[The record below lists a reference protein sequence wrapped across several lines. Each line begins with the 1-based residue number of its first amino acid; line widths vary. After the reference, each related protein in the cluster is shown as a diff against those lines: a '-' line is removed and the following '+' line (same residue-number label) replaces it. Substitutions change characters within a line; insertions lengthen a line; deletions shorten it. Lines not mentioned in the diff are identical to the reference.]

1 MRHVYL
7 ANAIALAAVLAVA
20 VPTARAQNSGPIVI
34 TTQTKATRGLY
45 PMAVPLPPTGDAA
58 LSQLVTDVQTF
69 DLNVSSWFKVLDP
82 KSFLADLRSEDMSI
96 NPQSWANVGAFGV
109 IKSKVT
115 VSGNT
120 ATLEFKL
127 YEVDKGAV
135 PVLEKQYF
143 GSVADTRK
151 NVHKW
156 CNEVV
161 QHFTGEPGFFGSQVT
176 FSNSKRI
183 MVMDFDG
190 NGVYAVTKNEAINIL
205 PTMSPNGKQIAF
217 TSYMRGNPD
226 LYVVGLSGG
235 RPTRVAKYNGM
246 NTGAAWSP
254 DGRTIAITL
263 SKDGNAEIYIINAAD
278 GTIIKRLTDNRYID
292 TSPAFSPDGS
302 EIAFVSNREGNPQI
316 FVMNADGSNQRRV
329 STVGT
334 WNQTPAWSPKKGARV
349 LAYTARDDATGR
361 FDIVTLD
368 LASGKLTRIT
378 QNQGNNEEPTWSPNG
393 RVLAF
398 SSNRPGGQG
407 IYLANADGTGDQHV
421 IYRGAGT
428 SVDWGPMPAQ

>member
-1 MRHVYL
+1 RSRPQVAQPRVQQRREGALEADDRYGEARPFTLEEDAGGKIRMRHVHL
-7 ANAIALAAVLAVA
+7 ANGVALAAVLAVA
-20 VPTARAQNSGPIVI
+20 VPIARADDNRIVI
-34 TTQTKATRGLY
+34 STDTKAKRGLD

-120 ATLEFKL
+120 ATLQFKL

-161 QHFTGEPGFFGSQVT
+161 AHYTGEPGFFGSQGT
-176 FSNSKRI
+176 FSNSKRT
-183 MVMDFDG
+183 MVIDFDG
-190 NGVYAVTKNEAINIL
+190 NGVYAVTKNDAINIL
-205 PTMSPNGKQIAF
+205 PTMSPNGRQIAF

-226 LYVVGLSGG
+226 LYEVPISGG

-254 DGRTIAITL
+254 DGRTIAIT
-263 SKDGNAEIYIINAAD
+263 
-278 GTIIKRLTDNRYID
+278 
-292 TSPAFSPDGS
+292 
-302 EIAFVSNREGNPQI
+302 
-316 FVMNADGSNQRRV
+316 
-329 STVGT
+329 
-334 WNQTPAWSPKKGARV
+334 
-349 LAYTARDDATGR
+349 
-361 FDIVTLD
+361 
-368 LASGKLTRIT
+368 
-378 QNQGNNEEPTWSPNG
+378 
-393 RVLAF
+393 
-398 SSNRPGGQG
+398 
-407 IYLANADGTGDQHV
+407 
-421 IYRGAGT
+421 
-428 SVDWGPMPAQ
+428 